1 MDIIK
6 KILSLEDETKDC
18 LFSLTKDKF
27 GNYVVQKMIQ
37 FSDQKTRKDIIDRI
51 LSFPNYKKKE
61 GYTRHVINYIEKL
74 NGQ

>member
-1 MDIIK
+1 
-6 KILSLEDETKDC
+6 
-18 LFSLTKDKF
+18 
-27 GNYVVQKMIQ
+27 MIQ
-37 FSDQKTRKDIIDRI
+37 FSNEKTRKDIIDRI